1 MKKGLKKQIKEV
13 QDYFRNKIVDGE
25 YKVIAADDYTL
36 TIAVTNFDE
45 EYKFCLWTANGEDM
59 FRLYEGMFNFV
70 ELEFSE
76 AEQTL
81 AFAKCEEARAQAWED
96 KVRPQKLK
104 QLEKLQKELGISQY
118 GEVK

>member
-1 MKKGLKKQIKEV
+1 MKKELKNQIKEV
-13 QDYFRNKIVDGE
+13 QDFFRNKIVNGE
-25 YKVIAADDYTL
+25 YKVNKVDDYTL
-36 TIAVTNFDE
+36 QITVDGEF
-45 EYKFCLWTANGEDM
+45 KFCLWTSNGASH
-59 FRLYEGMFNFV
+59 FRLYEGMYNFV

-76 AEQTL
+76 AEAEL
-81 AFAKCEEARAQAWED
+81 AFAKCEEARKQAWED

>member
-36 TIAVTNFDE
+36 QITIDK
-45 EYKFCLWTANGEDM
+45 EYKFCLWTSNGTSM

-70 ELEFSE
+70 EFGFSE
-76 AEQTL
+76 AEATL

-96 KVRPQKLK
+96 KIRPQKLK
-104 QLEKLQKELGISQY
+104 ELEKLQKELGISQY

>member
-1 MKKGLKKQIKEV
+1 MKKDLKKQIKEV
-13 QDYFRNKIVDGE
+13 QDYFKNKIIDGE
-25 YKVIAADDYTL
+25 YKVTKVDDYSIQI
-36 TIAVTNFDE
+36 TIDG
-45 EYKFCLWTANGEDM
+45 EYKFCLWTSNGVSHL
-59 FRLYEGMFNFV
+59 RLYEGMFNFV

-81 AFAKCEEARAQAWED
+81 AFAKCEEARAQAWEE

-118 GEVK
+118 GEIK